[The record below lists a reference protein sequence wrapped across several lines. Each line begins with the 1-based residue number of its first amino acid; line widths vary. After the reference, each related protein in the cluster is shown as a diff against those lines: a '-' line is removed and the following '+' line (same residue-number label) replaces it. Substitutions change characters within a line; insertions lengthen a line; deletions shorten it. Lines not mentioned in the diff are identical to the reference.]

1 MDIDASTGTHSVYDM
16 QVATFEA
23 SLAKVK
29 TQSEKME
36 QDLAKHFEEMAR
48 LDDQF
53 RTAMTLMEG
62 QLPDIQHRIDRLQTA
77 ILKDMEAHNCLRAE
91 VTELRQQTSP
101 VEDRL
106 QVLFSKVCGNND

>member
-1 MDIDASTGTHSVYDM
+1 MDINAPTGTHSVYDM
-16 QVATFEA
+16 QVAMFEA
-23 SLAKVK
+23 GLVEVK

-62 QLPDIQHRIDRLQTA
+62 QLPDIRHWIDRLQTA
-77 ILKDMEAHNCLRAE
+77 ILNDMEAHNRLQAE
-91 VTELRQQTSP
+91 VTELHQQTSP
-101 VEDRL
+101 VEDWL
-106 QVLFSKVCGNND
+106 QVLFSKVCRNND

>member
-1 MDIDASTGTHSVYDM
+1 MDIDVPTGTHSVYDM

-23 SLAKVK
+23 SLAEVK
-29 TQSEKME
+29 IQSEKIE
-36 QDLAKHFEEMAR
+36 QDLAKHFKEMAR

-53 RTAMTLMEG
+53 RTVMTLMEG
-62 QLPDIQHRIDRLQTA
+62 QLPDIRHWIDRLQMA
-77 ILKDMEAHNCLRAE
+77 ILNDMEAHNRLRAE

>member
-1 MDIDASTGTHSVYDM
+1 
-16 QVATFEA
+16 
-23 SLAKVK
+23 
-29 TQSEKME
+29 ME

-53 RTAMTLMEG
+53 RTVMTLMEG
-62 QLPDIQHRIDRLQTA
+62 QLPDIRHWIDRLQMA
-77 ILKDMEAHNCLRAE
+77 ILNDMEAHNRLRAE

>member
-1 MDIDASTGTHSVYDM
+1 MDIDAPTGTHSVYNM

-23 SLAKVK
+23 ALVEVK
-29 TQSEKME
+29 TQSKKME

-62 QLPDIQHRIDRLQTA
+62 QLPDIRPQIHRLQTA
-77 ILKDMEAHNCLRAE
+77 ILNDMEAHN
-91 VTELRQQTSP
+91 
-101 VEDRL
+101 RL
-106 QVLFSKVCGNND
+106 